1 MRRSSEFE
9 RRYAEL
15 IVRVG
20 ANVQPGQTAIVFA
33 APEHATL
40 ARAILAAAWEAGAAD
55 AQTVYIDEV
64 ESMLRVEHASDEVL
78 DAAPVGRQRTLE
90 WMLDAQAAE
99 IYLDGPVFPDE
110 WELLDAARAARVHRP
125 SSSATI
131 RRRLINEGRTAWT
144 YVGAPT
150 EAWATS
156 VFGEPDVARLEAAVA
171 EAVRLD
177 EPDPVEAWRRHLDRL
192 AERSALLTERAFDA
206 LHFRGPSV
214 DLTVGLLEGH
224 RWLGGRSETSWGQP
238 FCANVPTEEVF
249 TTPDRRRT
257 RGRLRTTRPI
267 SAYGVLLEGVEL
279 EFEDARARLVGAAH
293 GGDYVAGELGRDEG
307 APFLGEVALVS
318 GDSPVGRSGLLYQ
331 SPLYD
336 ENVTSHV
343 AYGGAYTAAVPG
355 TDDLAPEEL
364 KARGIN
370 ESAVH
375 SDLPIGGADVEVVGL
390 AADGTETPILAGEEW
405 ILR

>member
-1 MRRSSEFE
+1 VAVSSEFE

-20 ANVQPGQTAIVFA
+20 VNVQPGQTAIVFA
-33 APEHATL
+33 GPEHAPL

-64 ESMLRVEHASDEVL
+64 ESMLRAEHASDEVL
-78 DAAPVGRQRTLE
+78 DTAPVGRQRTLE
-90 WMLDAQAAE
+90 WMLDAKAAE
-99 IYLDGPVFPDE
+99 IYLDGPVFPEE
-110 WELLDAARAARVHRP
+110 WEQLDGARAARVHRP
-125 SSSATI
+125 RSSATL
-131 RRRLINEGRTAWT
+131 RRRLINEGRVAWT

-150 EAWATS
+150 AAWAAS
-156 VFGEPDVARLEAAVA
+156 VFGEPDVGRLEAAVA
-171 EAVRLD
+171 DAVRLD
-177 EPDPVEAWRRHLDRL
+177 QPDPVDAWRQHLDRL

-206 LHFRGPSV
+206 VRFRGPDI
-214 DLTVGLLEGH
+214 DLAVGLLDGH
-224 RWLGGRSETSWGQP
+224 RWLGGRSETSWGQQ
-238 FCANVPTEEVF
+238 FCANLPTEEVF

-257 RGRLRTTRPI
+257 QGRLRTTRPI
-267 SAYGVLLEGVEL
+267 SAYGVLLEEVEL
-279 EFEDARARLVGAAH
+279 VFDGGRARLAGAAH
-293 GGDYVAGELGRDEG
+293 GGDYVAGELARDEG

-343 AYGGAYTAAVPG
+343 AYGGAYTAAIPG
-355 TDDLAPEEL
+355 TDDLPPEDL

-375 SDLPIGGADVEVVGL
+375 TDLPIGGADVEVVGL
-390 AADGTETPILAGEEW
+390 AKDGSETTILSGNDW
-405 ILR
+405 VLG